1 MRGVHVNIADVQ
13 AHVHVMWM
21 QFACECAVWVSV
33 CVHVRVS
40 MFGTKKCDLL
50 QSPYIHV
57 YICVCTYIYT
67 YVIYIYIYIDMYM
80 YTYTHIVIYI
90 FMYICICTCMC
101 TYTYVYIYI
110 YKHICHLLQS
120 LAGPDICI
128 HMYIYT
134 YKCDLL

>member
-1 MRGVHVNIADVQ
+1 MRACFKCLVCGRVCMRGVHVNIADVQ

-67 YVIYIYIYIDMYM
+67 YVIYIYIYI
-80 YTYTHIVIYI
+80 HISIFFYLRNIWWFLNCESCPMFDYI
-90 FMYICICTCMC
+90 VGQGHVCA
-101 TYTYVYIYI
+101 
-110 YKHICHLLQS
+110 HI
-120 LAGPDICI
+120 
-128 HMYIYT
+128 
-134 YKCDLL
+134 K